1 MELDL
6 RSWLYEMTVFYHFYR
21 KKWNKLQAGMIK
33 KKKKVAFGENCGCHE
48 DTGRLHFEKP
58 VGCL

>member
-1 MELDL
+1 
-6 RSWLYEMTVFYHFYR
+6 MTVFYHFYR
-21 KKWNKLQAGMIK
+21 KKWNKLQAGMIKK